1 MKREYP
7 DAPLAGVGAVVINDG
22 GVLLVRR
29 VNEPLKG
36 EWSLPGGLLELG
48 ETLRQGVVREVLE
61 ETCLT
66 IQPLFIVETF
76 DRIVRD
82 DDGRVRYHYVL
93 VDWVC
98 RVVSGTLCCAD
109 DAADAR
115 WVPRREVNEQGEYR
129 LAPFTVAVIEKAF
142 QMTAETAIQEQIHL

>member
-7 DAPLAGVGAVVINDG
+7 DAPMAGVGAVVIDHG
-22 GVLLVRR
+22 QVLLVRR
-29 VNEPLKG
+29 GNEPMKG

-76 DRIVRD
+76 DRIVHD
-82 DDGRVRYHYVL
+82 ENGRVRYHYVL

-115 WVPRREVNEQGEYR
+115 WVHRTELTSQSEYK

-142 QMTAETAIQEQIHL
+142 QMAAETAIQEQIHL